1 MPVGPVV
8 PTNANIAGGVSGLND
23 SGLVLQLNGAN
34 DLALTNG
41 TSFYTFS
48 TALAAGAN
56 YTVTVNKSAGSKSA
70 GSGLAFIHA
79 CVFHNLNQ
87 QRSSSDQHLVSAIRT
102 G

>member
-8 PTNANIAGGVSGLND
+8 PTNANIAGGVSGLNE

-56 YTVTVNKSAGSKSA
+56 YTVTVNKSAGSAKSA
-70 GSGLAFIHA
+70 GPSLAFIHTR
-79 CVFHNLNQ
+79 VFHNLNQ
-87 QRSSSDQHLVSAIRT
+87 
-102 G
+102 